1 MIENGTE
8 PLRYESDVVE
18 DAGLLLSPL
27 DNLLY
32 EMSYKLTTFNR
43 HDEAEMVSDSSI
55 VILIKESKIPKKD
68 ILNAIMGKPNLK
80 ALYGENTDV
89 FKHLTSL

>member
-8 PLRYESDVVE
+8 PLRYESDVVD

-43 HDEAEMVSDSSI
+43 HDEAEMVSDSDI

>member
-8 PLRYESDVVE
+8 PLRYESSVVE

-43 HDEAEMVSDSSI
+43 HDEAEMVSDYSI

>member
-8 PLRYESDVVE
+8 PLRYESDVVD